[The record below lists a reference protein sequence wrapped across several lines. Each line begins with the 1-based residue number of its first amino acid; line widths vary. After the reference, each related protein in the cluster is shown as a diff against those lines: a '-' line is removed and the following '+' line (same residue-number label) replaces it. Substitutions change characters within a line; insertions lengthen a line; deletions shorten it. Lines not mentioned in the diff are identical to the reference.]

1 MAEPRLSRG
10 RRSPL
15 ASDGPTIVMFSVA
28 AFLATLAFLE
38 TQLQG
43 QPQKRTAG
51 ARPREV
57 LVRRVYRT
65 TVIER
70 VLAPGAGG
78 RTGQTSSQTVSGSPS
93 TVSPP
98 ASAVAPV
105 LTRTS

>member
-1 MAEPRLSRG
+1 
-10 RRSPL
+10 
-15 ASDGPTIVMFSVA
+15 MFSVA

-43 QPQKRTAG
+43 QSQTRTAG
-51 ARPREV
+51 APPREV

-70 VLAPGAGG
+70 LLPSGAGG
-78 RTGQTSSQTVSGSPS
+78 RAGQTSSQTVSGSPS

-98 ASAVAPV
+98 ATAAAPV

>member
-1 MAEPRLSRG
+1 ML
-10 RRSPL
+10 
-15 ASDGPTIVMFSVA
+15 SVA

-43 QPQKRTAG
+43 QPPKRTAG

-78 RTGQTSSQTVSGSPS
+78 RTGQTSSRTMSGSPS
-93 TVSPP
+93 PVSPA
-98 ASAVAPV
+98 ASGVAPV